1 MSTLKERKED
11 FVTGLNGGSIQEINI
26 ITSVALTS
34 YLCWNLL
41 NEVYNDRELNPII
54 DFTLNWLAL
63 LFSITLYSDD
73 TRLLTILLLS
83 PCLLVFLYAKVFRR
97 EGRPKSTEIVVDEED
112 KKFFEKE
119 KAVLHLVKKPY
130 ITAYRSGMLILTC
143 IAILAVDFPIF
154 PRRFAKV
161 ETWGTSLMDL
171 GVGSFVFSNG
181 LVSARSMLKP
191 GPKPSFSRRLKS
203 ALRSSGA
210 LLALGLLRLFFVKKL
225 DYQEHVTEY
234 GIHWNFFITL
244 SLLPIFLVF
253 VDPITTHIPLFLVAL
268 LISMLYEF
276 IMIKD
281 DKFLTFMIL
290 SERDNFFKANREGIF
305 SFIGYCAIFLWGQ
318 STGFYV
324 LGDVPTKNNLYK
336 ASLQVVD
343 PKQWKKL
350 GTWDRWTTVKPL
362 TGLIIWTVI
371 TSILACLVLAL
382 HPLNVSRRFANFPY
396 TLWVVAYNLGFLA
409 IYCGIDWLFERS
421 SRRYKVPVSLEAI
434 NSNGLFVFL
443 LANVGTGLTNMSLA
457 TIDASDGVAILT
469 LVTYCGALALIA
481 LVLYRRR
488 IFIKL

>member
-1 MSTLKERKED
+1 MSKDQPRYVGLARQIGLKRKITTVTGTINVDIKREKRRD

-97 EGRPKSTEIVVDEED
+97 EERPKSTEIVVDEED
-112 KKFFEKE
+112 KKSFEKE

-203 ALRSSGA
+203 ALRSEWGIACSRSSEIVFREKVRLPGTCYGVRCTLEFLYHSLFA
-210 LLALGLLRLFFVKKL
+210 TNFLGLCRSN
-225 DYQEHVTEY
+225 YNTY
-234 GIHWNFFITL
+234 P
-244 SLLPIFLVF
+244 S
-253 VDPITTHIPLFLVAL
+253 
-268 LISMLYEF
+268 
-276 IMIKD
+276 
-281 DKFLTFMIL
+281 
-290 SERDNFFKANREGIF
+290 
-305 SFIGYCAIFLWGQ
+305 
-318 STGFYV
+318 
-324 LGDVPTKNNLYK
+324 
-336 ASLQVVD
+336 
-343 PKQWKKL
+343 
-350 GTWDRWTTVKPL
+350 
-362 TGLIIWTVI
+362 
-371 TSILACLVLAL
+371 
-382 HPLNVSRRFANFPY
+382 VSRCVVNFNA
-396 TLWVVAYNLGFLA
+396 V
-409 IYCGIDWLFERS
+409 
-421 SRRYKVPVSLEAI
+421 
-434 NSNGLFVFL
+434 
-443 LANVGTGLTNMSLA
+443 
-457 TIDASDGVAILT
+457 
-469 LVTYCGALALIA
+469 
-481 LVLYRRR
+481 
-488 IFIKL
+488 

>member
-11 FVTGLNGGSIQEINI
+11 FVSGLNGGSIQEINI

-73 TRLLTILLLS
+73 IRLLTILLLS
-83 PCLLVFLYAKVFRR
+83 PCLLVFLYTKVFRR
-97 EGRPKSTEIVVDEED
+97 EESPKSAEIAVDVED
-112 KKFFEKE
+112 EKPSEKE
-119 KAVLHLVKKPY
+119 KKVLHLVKKPY

-181 LVSARSMLKP
+181 LVSARSMMKP
-191 GPKPSFSRRLKS
+191 GPKPSFSRRVQS

-234 GIHWNFFITL
+234 GVHWNFFITL

-253 VDPITTHIPLFLVAL
+253 VDPITMHIPLFLVAL

-281 DKFLTFMIL
+281 DKFP
-290 SERDNFFKANREGIF
+290 NV
-305 SFIGYCAIFLWGQ
+305 Y
-318 STGFYV
+318 
-324 LGDVPTKNNLYK
+324 
-336 ASLQVVD
+336 D
-343 PKQWKKL
+343 P
-350 GTWDRWTTVKPL
+350 
-362 TGLIIWTVI
+362 
-371 TSILACLVLAL
+371 
-382 HPLNVSRRFANFPY
+382 
-396 TLWVVAYNLGFLA
+396 
-409 IYCGIDWLFERS
+409 
-421 SRRYKVPVSLEAI
+421 
-434 NSNGLFVFL
+434 
-443 LANVGTGLTNMSLA
+443 
-457 TIDASDGVAILT
+457 
-469 LVTYCGALALIA
+469 
-481 LVLYRRR
+481 
-488 IFIKL
+488 